1 VFVPPPDADARVQIL
16 KAAAKTVPLDPAV
29 DLVALGAKTEGY
41 SAADCAALIR
51 EAALGAMRES
61 MSATTVTAAHLET
74 ALAKVKPSLDP
85 AQVASLQAFADRR
98 E

>member
-1 VFVPPPDADARVQIL
+1 VPPPDADARTQIL
-16 KAAAKTVPLDPAV
+16 RAAAKSVPLDAAA
-29 DLVALGAKTEGY
+29 DLVGLAAKTEGY

-61 MSATTVTAAHLET
+61 MSATTVTAAHLDA
-74 ALAKVKPSLDP
+74 ALATVKPSLDP

>member
-1 VFVPPPDADARVQIL
+1 
-16 KAAAKTVPLDPAV
+16 
-29 DLVALGAKTEGY
+29 
-41 SAADCAALIR
+41 
-51 EAALGAMRES
+51 MRES

-74 ALAKVKPSLDP
+74 ALTKVKPSLDP